1 MGVVSLIWMVYV
13 GNPVVTVSATGM
25 KPESNPVCP
34 VVEVEAM
41 DLHGLAKVDC
51 VTVWFF
57 CWNWKVIVSPGL
69 AVMLLGVK
77 KSFPVPPTTTWWLLL
92 RPGADDVE
100 EAEGY
105 AGYAPLAEVA
115 AAPPPEAFALAW
127 KVARSLPGLTAKTMP
142 DWQCVLC
149 LQYTQTGLR
158 SCTV

>member
-1 MGVVSLIWMVYV
+1 M
-13 GNPVVTVSATGM
+13 N
-25 KPESNPVCP
+25 PESNPTCP
-34 VVEVEAM
+34 VVEVEAK

-57 CWNWKVIVSPGL
+57 CWNWKVTVSPAL

-92 RPGADDVE
+92 RGGVDEE

-105 AGYAPLAEVA
+105 AGEAAELAEGAPGA
-115 AAPPPEAFALAW
+115 ALALAW
-127 KVARSLPGLTAKTMP
+127 YVARSLPGLTAKTMP

-149 LQYTQTGLR
+149 LQNTQTGSRL
-158 SCTV
+158 CTV

>member
-1 MGVVSLIWMVYV
+1 VK
-13 GNPVVTVSATGM
+13 NPYN
-25 KPESNPVCP
+25 PESNPTCP
-34 VVEVEAM
+34 VVEVEAK

-57 CWNWKVIVSPGL
+57 CWNWKVTVSPAL

-92 RPGADDVE
+92 RGGVDEE

-105 AGYAPLAEVA
+105 AGEAAELAEGAPGA
-115 AAPPPEAFALAW
+115 ALALAW
-127 KVARSLPGLTAKTMP
+127 YVARSLPGLTAKTMP

-149 LQYTQTGLR
+149 LQNTQTLKQNQLVSNHKREERRREERTGSRL
-158 SCTV
+158 CTV